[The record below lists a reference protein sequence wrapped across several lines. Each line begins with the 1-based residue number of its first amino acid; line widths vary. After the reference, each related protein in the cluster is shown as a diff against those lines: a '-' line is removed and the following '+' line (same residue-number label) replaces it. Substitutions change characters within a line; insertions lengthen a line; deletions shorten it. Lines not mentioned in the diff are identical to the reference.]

1 MTTIIVPKPV
11 SEHPPH
17 KEAMLTSSGKPAKDQ
32 YVVYHDDGSTAFV
45 SYGTTIAVRPA
56 DYPKTRIKLD
66 KWKWNYSITTARY
79 RNRFLGEA
87 TAQTRKRIQNGQ
99 YELVDLNV

>member
-1 MTTIIVPKPV
+1 MTTIIVHKPGR
-11 SEHPPH
+11 EHPPR

-32 YVVYHDDGSTAFV
+32 FVHYYDDGSSAFV

-56 DYPKTRIKLD
+56 DYPKSRIQLD
-66 KWKWNYSITTARY
+66 KHKWNYSITTARY

-87 TAQTRKRIQNGQ
+87 TAATRKRIQTGQ
-99 YELVDLNV
+99 YELVSLNV